1 MEIFCCGTNFPHNTG
16 EFCERTIRDA
26 YFIGSFSTP
35 FLYESD
41 GRLLAGNAGDI
52 LIMPP
57 WTPIYHGPQEQTETF
72 INDWMYLSGND
83 FRDLLTRYPLP
94 ERTAFHIDN
103 PFLLKNCIAQIE
115 EELLLKH
122 TGYQEII
129 SSYMTGTII
138 QMHRLYEQQQN
149 SGSPIPRIEA
159 VREAFLRHP
168 EQDWS
173 LKDMADLCK
182 YSVSRFCSLYC
193 QRFGCSPKADLL
205 THRLNLAKQLLCYS
219 DCTITEI
226 SERCGFH
233 SIYFFSKY
241 FKEKEGCT
249 PSEYAQKGYSEL

>member
-1 MEIFCCGTNFPHNTG
+1 MEILICGTNFPHNVG
-16 EFCERTIRDA
+16 EFCDRTIRDA
-26 YFIGSFSTP
+26 YFISSFATP

-41 GRLLAGNAGDI
+41 GRLLTGNAGDI

-57 WTPIYHGPQEQTETF
+57 GTVIYHGPQEQNETF
-72 INDWMYLSGND
+72 INDWMYLDGGD

-94 ERTAFHIDN
+94 EGTAFYIGD

-122 TGYQEII
+122 PGYQEII
-129 SSYMTGTII
+129 SSCMTRTII
-138 QMHRLYEQQQN
+138 QMHRLYEQQLH
-149 SGSPIPRIEA
+149 SGSPMLRIEA

-168 EQDWS
+168 ERDWT
-173 LKDMADLCK
+173 LQDMAAMAE

-193 QRFGCSPKADLL
+193 KKYGCSPKADLL
-205 THRLNLAKQLLCYS
+205 AHRLWLARQLLLYS

-233 SIYFFSKY
+233 SIYYFSKH

-249 PSEYAQKGYSEL
+249 PSEYAHK